1 MNKPRP
7 PKLSDA
13 QTKKANRFSLMTK
26 QHIRQEMSTA
36 KSPCPDFLYKYL
48 SLESINYLSCLL
60 IDSDLYL
67 NNRSQFNDPFDSSA
81 YIRIE
86 DSKQKLRK
94 EFEYFIKRGLKE
106 TNQIMDEMTVQ
117 GLISNQMEKFKNTPF
132 HLKDFMVSNINNI
145 GIYCLT
151 ENNKNILMWS
161 HYASNH
167 EGLVLEF
174 DVAETIDTFLQTF
187 KINYS
192 KNYPTLSFLN
202 KNKKEH
208 YVLLTTKSI
217 DWEYEKEW
225 RIIRTNGA
233 FNYLAFNPKALISL
247 TFGCRASESTRNLV
261 SEMLKKRDQ
270 LGLPKIQ
277 IKQAFMHESNYE
289 LVIE

>member
-26 QHIRQEMSTA
+26 QHIRQEISTA
-36 KSPCPDFLYKYL
+36 KPPCPDFLYKYL
-48 SLESINYLSCLL
+48 SLKSIDHLSCLL

-67 NNRSQFNDPFDSSA
+67 NSRSQFNDPFDSTA
-81 YIRIE
+81 YILVN

-117 GLISNQMEKFKNTPF
+117 GMVSNQMVKLKNTPF
-132 HLKDFMVSNINNI
+132 YLEDFMVSNINNM
-145 GIYCLT
+145 GIYCLS

-174 DVAETIDTFLQTF
+174 DVAETIDTFLQAF
-187 KINYS
+187 KINYL

-202 KNKKEH
+202 KNKKKN
-208 YVLLTTKSI
+208 TMS
-217 DWEYEKEW
+217 
-225 RIIRTNGA
+225 
-233 FNYLAFNPKALISL
+233 F
-247 TFGCRASESTRNLV
+247 
-261 SEMLKKRDQ
+261 
-270 LGLPKIQ
+270 
-277 IKQAFMHESNYE
+277 
-289 LVIE
+289 